1 MPRLDRTVGMR
12 NKVETRLKKCKK
24 EGKTAIFLLVDSEN
38 FSSTSSV
45 EKMAKELFNATK
57 NMKKLLDVEFGVS
70 KGAYYRQLGQARS
83 KIESLYYT
91 ILLLQAY
98 DVILPESD
106 VMFRLAEQLNVMK
119 ESDFAPENEGQIMD
133 VIQKA
138 VKQLVNM

>member
-1 MPRLDRTVGMR
+1 MSNPIKSNFNTIMQEIIKKSLFTERQI
-12 NKVETRLKKCKK
+12 EIILKQKK
-24 EGKTAIFLLVDSEN
+24 MLQ
-38 FSSTSSV
+38 
-45 EKMAKELFNATK
+45 
-57 NMKKLLDVEFGVS
+57 VEFGVS

-119 ESDFAPENEGQIMD
+119 ESDFTPENEGQIMD
-133 VIQKA
+133 VIQQA

>member
-1 MPRLDRTVGMR
+1 MR
-12 NKVETRLKKCKK
+12 DHNKSNFNIIVQEIIKKSLFTERQIEIILKQKK
-24 EGKTAIFLLVDSEN
+24 V
-38 FSSTSSV
+38 
-45 EKMAKELFNATK
+45 
-57 NMKKLLDVEFGVS
+57 LDVEFGVS
-70 KGAYYRQLGQARS
+70 KGAYYRQLGQARG

-106 VMFRLAEQLNVMK
+106 VMFRLVEQLGVMK
-119 ESDFAPENEGQIMD
+119 DGDFTPENESQIID

>member
-1 MPRLDRTVGMR
+1 MSNPNQSNFNTIIQEIIKKSLFTERQI
-12 NKVETRLKKCKK
+12 EIILKQKK
-24 EGKTAIFLLVDSEN
+24 MLQ
-38 FSSTSSV
+38 
-45 EKMAKELFNATK
+45 
-57 NMKKLLDVEFGVS
+57 VEFGVS

-119 ESDFAPENEGQIMD
+119 ESDFTPENEGQIMD
-133 VIQKA
+133 VIQQA
-138 VKQLVNM
+138 VKQLVNMWFCLWV

>member
-1 MPRLDRTVGMR
+1 MSNPNQSNFNTIIQEIIKKSLFTERQI
-12 NKVETRLKKCKK
+12 EIILKQKK
-24 EGKTAIFLLVDSEN
+24 MLQ
-38 FSSTSSV
+38 
-45 EKMAKELFNATK
+45 
-57 NMKKLLDVEFGVS
+57 VEFGVS

-91 ILLLQAY
+91 ILLLQVY

-119 ESDFAPENEGQIMD
+119 ESDFTPENESQIMD
-133 VIQKA
+133 VIQQA

>member
-1 MPRLDRTVGMR
+1 MSEPKISNFNTIIKEVIKKSLFTERQI
-12 NKVETRLKKCKK
+12 EIILKQKK
-24 EGKTAIFLLVDSEN
+24 
-38 FSSTSSV
+38 
-45 EKMAKELFNATK
+45 M
-57 NMKKLLDVEFGVS
+57 LDVEFGVS
-70 KGAYYRQLGQARS
+70 KGAYYRQLAQSRS

-106 VMFRLAEQLNVMK
+106 VMFRLAEQLGVMK
-119 ESDFAPENEGQIMD
+119 DGDFAPENERQIVD

>member
-1 MPRLDRTVGMR
+1 MSDPIKSNFNTIMQEIIKKSLFTERQI
-12 NKVETRLKKCKK
+12 EIILKQKK
-24 EGKTAIFLLVDSEN
+24 
-38 FSSTSSV
+38 
-45 EKMAKELFNATK
+45 M
-57 NMKKLLDVEFGVS
+57 LDVEFGVS
-70 KGAYYRQLGQARS
+70 KGAYYRQLAQTRS

-119 ESDFAPENEGQIMD
+119 ESDFTPENEGQIMD
-133 VIQKA
+133 VIQQA

>member
-1 MPRLDRTVGMR
+1 MSDPIKSNSNTIMQEIIKKSLFTERQI
-12 NKVETRLKKCKK
+12 EIILKQKK
-24 EGKTAIFLLVDSEN
+24 MLQ
-38 FSSTSSV
+38 
-45 EKMAKELFNATK
+45 
-57 NMKKLLDVEFGVS
+57 VEFGVS

-119 ESDFAPENEGQIMD
+119 ESDFTPENEGQIMD
-133 VIQKA
+133 VIQQA
-138 VKQLVNM
+138 VKQLVNL

>member
-1 MPRLDRTVGMR
+1 MSDPIKSNFNTIMQEIIKKSLFTERQI
-12 NKVETRLKKCKK
+12 EIILKQKK
-24 EGKTAIFLLVDSEN
+24 MLQ
-38 FSSTSSV
+38 
-45 EKMAKELFNATK
+45 
-57 NMKKLLDVEFGVS
+57 VEFGVS

-119 ESDFAPENEGQIMD
+119 DSDFTPENESQIMD
-133 VIQKA
+133 VVEKA
-138 VKQLVNM
+138 VKQLVNMWFCLWVSLPKFVMLWFFIRKL

>member
-1 MPRLDRTVGMR
+1 MSEPKISNFNTIIKKIIKKSLFTERQI
-12 NKVETRLKKCKK
+12 EIILKQKK
-24 EGKTAIFLLVDSEN
+24 
-38 FSSTSSV
+38 
-45 EKMAKELFNATK
+45 M
-57 NMKKLLDVEFGVS
+57 LDVEFGVS
-70 KGAYYRQLGQARS
+70 KGAYYRQLSQARS

-91 ILLLQAY
+91 ILLLQTY

-119 ESDFAPENEGQIMD
+119 DGDFTHENEGQIMD

>member
-1 MPRLDRTVGMR
+1 MVSLRFYFSGGIQYCIAMSDLQP
-12 NKVETRLKKCKK
+12 N
-24 EGKTAIFLLVDSEN
+24 N
-38 FSSTSSV
+38 FSNIMKEIIKKSLFT
-45 EKMAKELFNATK
+45 ERQIEIILKQKKM
-57 NMKKLLDVEFGVS
+57 LDVEFGVS

-119 ESDFAPENEGQIMD
+119 ESDFTPENEGQIMD
-133 VIQKA
+133 VIQQA

>member
-1 MPRLDRTVGMR
+1 MSDPIKSNFNTIIQEIIKKSLFTERQIEIILKQK
-12 NKVETRLKKCKK
+12 KVLQ
-24 EGKTAIFLLVDSEN
+24 
-38 FSSTSSV
+38 
-45 EKMAKELFNATK
+45 
-57 NMKKLLDVEFGVS
+57 VEFGVS
-70 KGAYYRQLGQARS
+70 KGAYYRQLAQTRS

-119 ESDFAPENEGQIMD
+119 ESDFTPENEGQIMD
-133 VIQKA
+133 VIQQA

>member
-1 MPRLDRTVGMR
+1 MSDP
-12 NKVETRLKKCKK
+12 NKSNFNTIIREIIKKSLFTERQIEIILKQKK
-24 EGKTAIFLLVDSEN
+24 V
-38 FSSTSSV
+38 V
-45 EKMAKELFNATK
+45 V
-57 NMKKLLDVEFGVS
+57 VEFGAS
-70 KGAYYRQLGQARS
+70 MGAYYRQLGQARS

-91 ILLLQAY
+91 ILLQAY

-119 ESDFAPENEGQIMD
+119 DSDFAPENENQIID

>member
-1 MPRLDRTVGMR
+1 MSKP
-12 NKVETRLKKCKK
+12 NKSNFNTIIQEIIKKSLFTERQIEIILKQ
-24 EGKTAIFLLVDSEN
+24 
-38 FSSTSSV
+38 
-45 EKMAKELFNATK
+45 
-57 NMKKLLDVEFGVS
+57 KKLLDVEFGVS
-70 KGAYYRQLGQARS
+70 KGAYYRQLAQSRS

-106 VMFRLAEQLNVMK
+106 VMLRLAEQLNVMK
-119 ESDFAPENEGQIMD
+119 DSDFAPENESQIMD

>member
-1 MPRLDRTVGMR
+1 MSDPDKSNFNTIIQEIIKKSLFTERQI
-12 NKVETRLKKCKK
+12 EIILKQ
-24 EGKTAIFLLVDSEN
+24 
-38 FSSTSSV
+38 
-45 EKMAKELFNATK
+45 
-57 NMKKLLDVEFGVS
+57 KKLLDVEFGVS
-70 KGAYYRQLGQARS
+70 KGAYYRQLAQSRS

-106 VMFRLAEQLNVMK
+106 VMFRLAEQLGVMK
-119 ESDFAPENEGQIMD
+119 DSDFAPENEGQIID

>member
-1 MPRLDRTVGMR
+1 V
-12 NKVETRLKKCKK
+12 
-24 EGKTAIFLLVDSEN
+24 
-38 FSSTSSV
+38 
-45 EKMAKELFNATK
+45 
-57 NMKKLLDVEFGVS
+57 LDVEFGVS

-106 VMFRLAEQLNVMK
+106 VMFRLAEQLGVMK
-119 ESDFAPENEGQIMD
+119 DSDFAPENEGQIID

>member
-1 MPRLDRTVGMR
+1 MSTPDKSNFNTIMQQIIKKSLFTERQI
-12 NKVETRLKKCKK
+12 EIILKQKK
-24 EGKTAIFLLVDSEN
+24 MLQ
-38 FSSTSSV
+38 
-45 EKMAKELFNATK
+45 
-57 NMKKLLDVEFGVS
+57 VEFGVS

-119 ESDFAPENEGQIMD
+119 ESDFTPENEDQIMD
-133 VIQKA
+133 VIQQA